1 MPLAQA
7 AFDPAHFWTAD
18 SLSKIVFGSAVVTTV
33 INVTW
38 FGISNAVRAIIRV
51 SRRAVIPHH
60 VVLGQVSREKFDTTL
75 KPISLFYCLL
85 VRYGTDSY
93 IEKLASDE
101 ERHEGRL
108 RLKLIPVDVESDN
121 SGNVFFVL
129 KLPVHKRLGTQFKC
143 FAAVTSMNE
152 VQKVVE
158 ILQACAHVKDVKQ
171 SDSQYKN
178 RIYFLLDHF
187 AVVDSI
193 DNIKNNFVYAQ

>member
-1 MPLAQA
+1 MPFAQASFNLAQL
-7 AFDPAHFWTAD
+7 
-18 SLSKIVFGSAVVTTV
+18 LSVEAVSKVVLGSAVITTV

-38 FGISNAVRAIIRV
+38 FGISNAIQAIIRAT
-51 SRRAVIPHH
+51 RRALIPHR
-60 VVLGQVSREKFDTTL
+60 VVLGQVSQEKFNTTL
-75 KPISLFYCLL
+75 KAISRFYCLL

-108 RLKLIPVDVESDN
+108 RLKLIPVDVEFDN
-121 SGNVFFVL
+121 GNVFFVL
-129 KLPVHKRLGTQFKC
+129 NLPVHKRLGTQFKC
-143 FAAVTSMNE
+143 FVVVSSLDE
-152 VQKVVE
+152 VQNVVE
-158 ILQACAHVKDVKQ
+158 ILQACAHVSDVKQ

-178 RIYFLLDHF
+178 RIYFLLDQF

>member
-1 MPLAQA
+1 MPVTEIPI
-7 AFDPAHFWTAD
+7 D
-18 SLSKIVFGSAVVTTV
+18 LSQLWSVDAISKVMLGSAVVATV
-33 INVTW
+33 INITW
-38 FGISNAVRAIIRV
+38 FVISSCLRSLIRF

-60 VVLGQVSREKFDTTL
+60 VVLGQVSREEFDNTL
-75 KPISLFYCLL
+75 KPISRFYCLL

-93 IEKLASDE
+93 IGKLASNE
-101 ERHEGRL
+101 EREEGRL
-108 RLKLIPVDVESDN
+108 RLKLIPVDVRFDDT
-121 SGNVFFVL
+121 GDVFFLL

-143 FAAVTSMNE
+143 FA
-152 VQKVVE
+152 VVE
-158 ILQACAHVKDVKQ
+158 KMDEVKKVIGILEACKHVNDVKQ